1 LKIFKKGATIAEMIV
16 ALAVVAVVST
26 VVLTFATLVHTRSI
40 IASAKL
46 EALQDMTSVEAICE
60 SWLSDML
67 KKDAVIDFTPDR
79 YKFVNGDSESNAYYG
94 IVATIGDEEYTI
106 YWGSNALYAKFF
118 GQSDTSVFVS
128 DRISGIVF
136 SSIKD
141 PDDLILFVKVGYVL
155 PMPTDTDRTYNVIKT
170 FCVNPYVGDN
180 I

>member
-1 LKIFKKGATIAEMIV
+1 MKIFKKGATIAEMIV

-67 KKDAVIDFTPDR
+67 KKNADIEIQEEMIVAEVSGGEKYYLYWNGDKVYAEFTPGVPT
-79 YKFVNGDSESNAYYG
+79 KFTSKRIKG
-94 IVATIGDEEYTI
+94 I
-106 YWGSNALYAKFF
+106 K
-118 GQSDTSVFVS
+118 
-128 DRISGIVF
+128 F
-136 SSIKD
+136 SSID
-141 PDDLILFVKVGYVL
+141 NPDEDDLILFVKVGYVL